1 MEAGGPVTVRGWT
14 VKGWLGRKKGGGRK
28 KPAANWET
36 SAERVET
43 LDRQGEPAVGRGG
56 DGRVGVGRWGGPWGR
71 LGAGTDALEGSAD
84 TDALERQRWL
94 PGS

>member
-43 LDRQGEPAVGRGG
+43 LDRQGGTGCRERRGRE
-56 DGRVGVGRWGGPWGR
+56 GRSWKMGRS
-71 LGAGTDALEGSAD
+71 LG
-84 TDALERQRWL
+84 
-94 PGS
+94 